1 LKKTLLYILA
11 AVILGLSLT
20 FVPLITT
27 AEVKTNSNYLLM
39 PEYHSSQLQESGGVY
54 RLVSAKYA
62 PADLEI
68 FVISFVM
75 ALVAY
80 LWVRQKMP
88 HNEIWF
94 RFPPF

>member
-1 LKKTLLYILA
+1 
-11 AVILGLSLT
+11 LGLSLT

-27 AEVKTNSNYLLM
+27 AEVKTKINYLLI
-39 PEYHSSQLQESGGVY
+39 PDYHPSQLQESGGVY
-54 RLVSAKYA
+54 RLVSAKYT
-62 PADLEI
+62 PADLEV
-68 FVISFVM
+68 FAISFVI

-88 HNEIWF
+88 HDEIWF